1 MKFNAGLLPDAESRR
16 FKKNIYIEDI
26 HSQLLTNLLLMLNA
40 KVVLVSSRAGIQS
53 CGEGVPQREQAF
65 LLSC

>member
-1 MKFNAGLLPDAESRR
+1 MQKVCALKKKKIYRR
-16 FKKNIYIEDI
+16 YTQ
-26 HSQLLTNLLLMLNA
+26 SQLLTNLLLMLNA
-40 KVVLVSSRAGIQS
+40 KVVFVSSRPGIQS